1 MPGLARDV
9 GDGGVL
15 RAVVGEGVVEA
26 EESELVLWGKPVAE
40 SGGVCVGEVRPCVE
54 CSAAEAVESAG
65 GVAAGGDAEADRFL
79 EDGLWPAAL
88 EGEWEEG

>member
-1 MPGLARDV
+1 M
-9 GDGGVL
+9 
-15 RAVVGEGVVEA
+15 VGEGVVEA

-40 SGGVCVGEVRPCVE
+40 SGGVCVGEVRPGVE

-65 GVAAGGDAEADRFL
+65 GVAAGGDAEADGFL

-88 EGEWEEG
+88 ECDGEEG